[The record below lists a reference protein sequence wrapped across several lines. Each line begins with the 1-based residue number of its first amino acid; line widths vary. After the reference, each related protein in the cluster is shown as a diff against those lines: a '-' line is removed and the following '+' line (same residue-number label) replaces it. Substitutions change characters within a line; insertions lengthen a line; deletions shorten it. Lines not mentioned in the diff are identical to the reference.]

1 MRFIIT
7 EAEKEDILSK
17 YKDNTDDRLLT
28 YLRRNYPV
36 STVKFPKYNPETSDY
51 DDVPTPMISVDYKSY
66 FVEDNKKLLVNKI
79 FNTLEDNFTDISD
92 DVKRRTI
99 KKYLD
104 MINLTDF

>member
-1 MRFIIT
+1 MKLIIT

-36 STVKFPKYNPETSDY
+36 STRKMSRYNPTTDDF
-51 DDVPTPMISVDYKSY
+51 DDVQTPMILVDDKSY
-66 FVEDNKKLLVNKI
+66 FVEENKKLLVNKI
-79 FNTLEDNFTDISD
+79 FNTLEDNFTDISN

>member
-1 MRFIIT
+1 MRLLIT

-28 YLRRNYPV
+28 YLRRN
-36 STVKFPKYNPETSDY
+36 FPISIIDLPRYDAETDSYNDEKSAMILV
-51 DDVPTPMISVDYKSY
+51 DDKSY
-66 FVEDNKKLLVNKI
+66 FVEDNKKFLVNKI
-79 FNTLEDNFTDISD
+79 FINLEDQFTDISE

-104 MINLTDF
+104 MVNLTDF

>member
-36 STVKFPKYNPETSDY
+36 STVTFPKYNPKTFDY
-51 DDVPTPMISVDYKSY
+51 DDVPTPMIFVDYKSY
-66 FVEDNKKLLVNKI
+66 FVEQNKKLLVNKI
-79 FNTLEDNFTDISD
+79 FNTLDDNFTDISD

>member
-1 MRFIIT
+1 MKLIIT

-36 STVKFPKYNPETSDY
+36 STRKMSIYNPTTDDF
-51 DDVPTPMISVDYKSY
+51 DDVQTHMILVDDKSY
-66 FVEDNKKLLVNKI
+66 FVEENKKLLVNKI
-79 FNTLEDNFTDISD
+79 FITLEDEFTDVSN